1 MSEPILPPLPPQAP
15 RIDSRFWPWLM
26 RGLLRLS
33 GWRLLGELPD
43 VPKLIIIGAPHPS
56 YWDGVWGLMMKIAL
70 GADIKVMIKREVLDS
85 PLGLILRPLGMIGI
99 NRKAAL
105 NVVGQMVRRFAD
117 HPRMW
122 LGITPEGT
130 RKHVTHWKSGF
141 LRIAREADVPILP
154 VFLDY
159 PSKTFTL
166 GTLQYA
172 SDDADADMARIR
184 ALFRGYRGKHR
195 NTEQAE
201 PDLDV

>member
-1 MSEPILPPLPPQAP
+1 MSGPVLPPVPPQAP
-15 RIDSRFWPWLM
+15 RFKNRFWPWLM

-43 VPKLIIIGAPHPS
+43 VPKLIVIGAPHSS

-70 GADIKVMIKREVLDS
+70 GLDIKIMIKREVLDS
-85 PLGLILRPLGMIGI
+85 PLGLVLRPIGMIGI

>member
-1 MSEPILPPLPPQAP
+1 MSGAMLPPVPPQAP
-15 RIDSRFWPWLM
+15 RLDSRFWPWLM

-43 VPKLIIIGAPHPS
+43 CPKLIIIGAPHSS
-56 YWDGVWGLMMKIAL
+56 YWDGVWGLMIKIAL
-70 GADIKVMIKREVLDS
+70 GLDIKIMIKREVLDS
-85 PLGLILRPLGMIGI
+85 PLGLILRPIGMIGI

-105 NVVGQMVRRFAD
+105 NVVGPMVRRFAD

-130 RKHVTHWKSGF
+130 RKHVKHWKSGF
-141 LRIAREADVPILP
+141 LRIAREADVPVLP

-159 PSKTFTL
+159 PTRTFTL

-172 SDDADADMARIR
+172 TDDPDADMARIR
-184 ALFRGYRGKHR
+184 GLFRGYRGKHR
-195 NTEQAE
+195 NSE
-201 PDLDV
+201 